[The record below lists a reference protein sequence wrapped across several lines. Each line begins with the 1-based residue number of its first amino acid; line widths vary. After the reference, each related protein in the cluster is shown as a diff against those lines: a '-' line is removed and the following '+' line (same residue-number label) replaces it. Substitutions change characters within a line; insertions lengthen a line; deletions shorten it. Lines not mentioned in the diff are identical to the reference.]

1 MGDLSRWIESETLGL
16 LGFAGKYGKLR
27 IPSYQ
32 RGYEWNAYNVQR
44 LVYSVFD
51 GIKEQTFL
59 GTMQIALDEGAY
71 YIVDGRQRLTT
82 LTLFHAVLSK
92 RLGLA
97 NSFPLMV
104 DDPMLEE
111 TLRRI
116 ENEDLPVFLTI
127 NRSFDVNRLNRQG
140 KDEAAKIGDIYFRNA
155 AYINTILESPHFQDL
170 KAEDIEEMFDSI
182 FLIAV
187 SIKERELTQVIRI
200 FDTLNSTGQ
209 ELSDEAMFKL
219 RYHSYLRS
227 FADEGVTSSSIMEGI
242 NAAYAKVVAY
252 NASDDKLIP
261 VAMRDILRGY
271 RTYLQ
276 TFPDIREKAQAA
288 DMALSNLP
296 FYETL
301 FGKLD
306 KSLPI
311 LGLEEFHRYI
321 DFHLE
326 FYRLAYPANKSFGML
341 AEEEAINRIFPD
353 LLLRTRYG
361 RNWVLPVAFYARE
374 RHEGANP
381 DDAYKKATGRTK
393 SIFQVLYFYSVV
405 YQRSVKRVKTSFLFN
420 ALEWEGE
427 AKLNSFCKEELLN
440 ADKARKNMGYRSF
453 YEVVRGNFY
462 SSYDQA
468 YAFLSVIEAIE
479 SVKAGKDF
487 AFYLESVFPWKPKAE
502 RPQIEHI
509 YCRKLFSD
517 DPALNPEEKA
527 RLNGLGNFVFLEEA
541 INKNAL
547 KDHAPSDKFK
557 VIEPDKQFFPDSKY
571 ASVEVLRNDYRD
583 ICQGSSEYDDAKKWL
598 EIVDMRYQKMKDQFG
613 SLFDLLKEVE

>member
-1 MGDLSRWIESETLGL
+1 MNDISRWIESETLGL

-116 ENEDLPVFLTI
+116 ENEDLPVFSTI

-242 NAAYAKVVAY
+242 NAAYAKVDAY

-276 TFPDIREKAQAA
+276 TFPDIREKAQ
-288 DMALSNLP
+288 
-296 FYETL
+296 TW
-301 FGKLD
+301 
-306 KSLPI
+306 
-311 LGLEEFHRYI
+311 R
-321 DFHLE
+321 
-326 FYRLAYPANKSFGML
+326 
-341 AEEEAINRIFPD
+341 
-353 LLLRTRYG
+353 
-361 RNWVLPVAFYARE
+361 
-374 RHEGANP
+374 
-381 DDAYKKATGRTK
+381 
-393 SIFQVLYFYSVV
+393 
-405 YQRSVKRVKTSFLFN
+405 
-420 ALEWEGE
+420 
-427 AKLNSFCKEELLN
+427 
-440 ADKARKNMGYRSF
+440 
-453 YEVVRGNFY
+453 
-462 SSYDQA
+462 
-468 YAFLSVIEAIE
+468 
-479 SVKAGKDF
+479 
-487 AFYLESVFPWKPKAE
+487 
-502 RPQIEHI
+502 
-509 YCRKLFSD
+509 
-517 DPALNPEEKA
+517 
-527 RLNGLGNFVFLEEA
+527 
-541 INKNAL
+541 
-547 KDHAPSDKFK
+547 
-557 VIEPDKQFFPDSKY
+557 
-571 ASVEVLRNDYRD
+571 
-583 ICQGSSEYDDAKKWL
+583 
-598 EIVDMRYQKMKDQFG
+598 
-613 SLFDLLKEVE
+613 